1 MDGDYN
7 GNMILH
13 VDMDAF
19 YASIEQRD
27 NPALRG
33 KPLIVGGSAE
43 GRGVVATANYAA
55 RRFGIHRAMPVRKA
69 LNLCPDLTIVRPRM
83 DVYANVSKQIRE
95 IFELFTPIVEPL
107 SFDEA
112 FLDVRETAHLFGGAE
127 AVAKSIKATI
137 LSQLGLVASVGIAPN
152 KFLAKIASDIRKP
165 DALVVIDPDQID
177 AFLDPLPIERLW
189 GVGKATGATM
199 KRIAIRTIGDLKR
212 LDIAALEDLFGNSA
226 QHYWEL
232 ARGIDPRSVVPYR
245 EAKSI
250 SSETTFPKDIASRED
265 LYGCLVYL
273 VESVSR
279 RLRSHGWK
287 GKGIEIKVRYHDFHS
302 ITRSQILPQ
311 ATDLTAELL
320 QGATTLFHTKI
331 PQDLRPVRLLGFGI
345 HHLRQETYQ
354 QLSLFEQ
361 PQIEK
366 QRSLDQV
373 TDLIAS
379 KFGRNAIRRA
389 EGNRSPKPRDR

>member
-1 MDGDYN
+1 
-7 GNMILH
+7 MILH

-33 KPLIVGGSAE
+33 RPLVVGGSAE
-43 GRGVVATANYAA
+43 GRGVVATANYEA
-55 RRFGIHRAMPVRKA
+55 RRFGIHSAMPVRKA
-69 LNLCPDLTIVRPRM
+69 LHLCPDLTIVRPRM
-83 DVYANVSKQIRE
+83 DVYAQVSKEIRE
-95 IFELFTPIVEPL
+95 IFESFTPLVEPL

-112 FLDVRETAHLFGGAE
+112 FLDVRETAHLFGGPE
-127 AVAKSIKATI
+127 QIGRSIKETI
-137 LSQLGLVASVGIAPN
+137 RARLGLVASVGIAPN
-152 KFLAKIASDIRKP
+152 KVLAKIASDIQKP
-165 DALVVIDPDQID
+165 DALVVIHPDQIES
-177 AFLDPLPIERLW
+177 FLDPLPIERLW

-199 KRIAIRTIGDLKR
+199 KRISIRTIADLKR
-212 LDIAALEDLFGNSA
+212 LDPDSLQDLFGNSA

-232 ARGIDPRSVVPYR
+232 ARGIDDRAVVPYR

-250 SSETTFPKDIASRED
+250 SSETTFPEDISNRED

-287 GKGIEIKVRYHDFHS
+287 GKGIELKVRYHDFHS
-302 ITRSQILPQ
+302 ITRSQILPNP
-311 ATDLTAELL
+311 TDLTEELL
-320 QGATTLFHTKI
+320 RAANLLFHTKI
-331 PQDLRPVRLLGFGI
+331 PQDNRPVRLLGFGI

-354 QLSLFEQ
+354 QLSLFDQ
-361 PQIEK
+361 PKLEK

-373 TDLIAS
+373 TDLIAN

-389 EGNRSPKPRDR
+389 EGNRSPNRRDR